1 MPGAG
6 GSECQWAVYILYDPG
21 AVMNPLGHK
30 RLATCCMHT
39 VTPPLVAVLF
49 IHPSHTLL
57 LLLLLQGRHV
67 GSHDSMKLEA
77 V

>member
-1 MPGAG
+1 
-6 GSECQWAVYILYDPG
+6 
-21 AVMNPLGHK
+21 MNPLGHK